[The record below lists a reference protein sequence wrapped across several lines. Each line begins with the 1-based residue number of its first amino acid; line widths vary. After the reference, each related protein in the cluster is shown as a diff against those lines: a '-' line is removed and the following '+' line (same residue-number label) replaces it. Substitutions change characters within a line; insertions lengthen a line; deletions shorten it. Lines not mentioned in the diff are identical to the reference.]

1 MLDEPTASLS
11 DAETKYLFK
20 MMRDLQ
26 KKGVSMIYI
35 SHRMNEIMEIA
46 DRISILRDGKIVHTG
61 RIADI
66 TLEEIITHMMGE
78 STGKSLTGFP
88 EHTTKTARIFWKW
101 II

>member
-1 MLDEPTASLS
+1 MEKEAKILVLDEPTASLS

-46 DRISILRDGKIVHTG
+46 DRISILRDGKNRAHRPDRRYYAG
-61 RIADI
+61 RD
-66 TLEEIITHMMGE
+66 HHPYDG
-78 STGKSLTGFP
+78 
-88 EHTTKTARIFWKW
+88 
-101 II
+101 